1 MFHVSTYLPFM
12 SKDPQQVERKRHIG
26 NDMVVIVFREGRG
39 LFNPEN
45 LRSEYNH
52 VFVLVQYEKG
62 SRDSPASYRVEI
74 ARKLGVVESEP
85 PLPDPPIF
93 TLGSQFREFL
103 LTKRTL
109 IPRFVRLCL
118 GVSFPSK
125 ELCSI
130 SYLVINLERA
140 TYFAKTFSVL
150 CILCFKC

>member
-103 LTKRTL
+103 LTKL
-109 IPRFVRLCL
+109 
-118 GVSFPSK
+118 
-125 ELCSI
+125 
-130 SYLVINLERA
+130 INLERA
-140 TYFAKTFSVL
+140 TYFAKTFSVPIERTRL
-150 CILCFKC
+150 TLLNNLFEKVVPDKNNNV